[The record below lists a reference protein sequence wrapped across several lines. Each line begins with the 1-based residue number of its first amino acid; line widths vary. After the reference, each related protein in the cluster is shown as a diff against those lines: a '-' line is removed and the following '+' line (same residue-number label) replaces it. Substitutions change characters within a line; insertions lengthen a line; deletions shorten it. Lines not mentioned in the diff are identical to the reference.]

1 MKLCFKAFLF
11 MLTLFLMFN
20 LTFCQWSLPLTA
32 NFGGTTQNV
41 TIGTNSFAND
51 GLDTFDVITPPPGPG
66 SIVCYFVCPS
76 CPPGIKLKT
85 DIRAIADTVVWQF
98 GCIGV
103 TAPSIQFMWR
113 TDSLPR
119 SLGII
124 QFDTTAAFTSPINIY
139 LMRSISVN
147 TSVALRE
154 QAYFRFIDTTSTVTR
169 DTIPPYAINFSPE
182 CGDTNVSVS
191 LDTVHFDVL
200 DDDSSI
206 DTIEVLF
213 NGIYVTSSLLLTPIT
228 DGFHVKFAIP
238 IVLAH
243 NQRFWMMIF
252 SDDSVGNRLVD
263 TCDWRTVTIDTIPP
277 YAINFSPECGDTNVP
292 VSLDTVHFD
301 VLDDSSGIDTI
312 TVWFDGTDITSSLLL
327 TPITNGFHVEF
338 AVPIALAYKQWYDTR
353 IVAYDNDSI
362 DSIGNVIDY
371 TCRWRT
377 ADSSL
382 IKEHI
387 INIPKTPTIEIN
399 PNPFNRSCRIVSHG
413 ADLIEIVDI
422 NGRIVSEFKGENFV
436 WEPKENVS
444 SGIYFVSAS
453 VKGKIINERV
463 FFVK

>member
-1 MKLCFKAFLF
+1 MKLCFKAFLL

-32 NFGGTTQNV
+32 NFGGITQNV
-41 TIGTNSFAND
+41 TIGTNSLAND

-76 CPPGIKLKT
+76 CPPGIKLT
-85 DIRAIADTVVWQF
+85 TNIRAIADTIVWQF

-103 TAPSIQFMWR
+103 TAPRIQFMWH

-139 LMRSISVN
+139 DMRSISVN
-147 TSVALRE
+147 TSIALRE
-154 QAYFRFIDTTSTVTR
+154 QAYFRFIDTTSIVTR

-182 CGDTNVSVS
+182 CGDTNVPVS
-191 LDTVHFDVL
+191 SDTVHFDVL
-200 DDDSSI
+200 DDDSGI
-206 DTIEVLF
+206 DRILVWFDGTDI
-213 NGIYVTSSLLLTPIT
+213 TSSLLLTPIT

-238 IVLAH
+238 IVLTH
-243 NQRFWMMIF
+243 NRWYQVEIL
-252 SDDSVGNRLVD
+252 SDDSTGNRLID
-263 TCDWRTVTIDTIPP
+263 TCYWRTVTIDTIPP
-277 YAINFSPECGDTNVP
+277 YAINFSPECGDTDVP

-301 VLDDSSGIDTI
+301 VLDDSSGIDTVI
-312 TVWFDGTDITSSLLL
+312 VWFDGTDITSSLLL
-327 TPITNGFHVEF
+327 TPITDGFHVKF
-338 AVPIALAYKQWYDTR
+338 AIPIVLTHNRWYQVEILSD
-353 IVAYDNDSI
+353 
-362 DSIGNVIDY
+362 DSIGNRLID
-371 TCRWRT
+371 TCFWRT

-382 IKEHI
+382 IEEHI
-387 INIPKTPTIEIN
+387 IHIPKTLTIEIN

-413 ADLIEIVDI
+413 ADLIRIVDI
-422 NGRIVSEFKGENFV
+422 YGRTVSEFKGENFV

-453 VKGKIINERV
+453 VKGRVINKRV

>member
-1 MKLCFKAFLF
+1 MKLCFKAFLL
-11 MLTLFLMFN
+11 MLTLFLLFN
-20 LTFCQWSLPLTA
+20 LAFCQWSLPLSA
-32 NFGGTTQNV
+32 NLGLMMQNV
-41 TIGTNSFAND
+41 TIGTNSLAND

-66 SIVCYFVCPS
+66 SIVCYFVCSS

-85 DIRAIADTVVWQF
+85 DIKAIADTVVWQF

-103 TAPSIQFMWR
+103 TIPSIQFNWR

-139 LMRSISVN
+139 SMRSISVN

-154 QAYFRFIDTTSTVTR
+154 QAYFRFIDTTSTVT
-169 DTIPPYAINFSPE
+169 A
-182 CGDTNVSVS
+182 
-191 LDTVHFDVL
+191 
-200 DDDSSI
+200 
-206 DTIEVLF
+206 
-213 NGIYVTSSLLLTPIT
+213 
-228 DGFHVKFAIP
+228 
-238 IVLAH
+238 
-243 NQRFWMMIF
+243 
-252 SDDSVGNRLVD
+252 
-263 TCDWRTVTIDTIPP
+263 DTIPP

-292 VSLDTVHFD
+292 VSLDSVHFD
-301 VLDDSSGIDTI
+301 VLDDGSSIDTI
-312 TVWFDGTDITSSLLL
+312 LVVFNGINITSSLLL
-327 TPITNGFHVEF
+327 TPITDGFHVSF
-338 AVPIALAYKQWYDTR
+338 ACTIALTHDRWYGLIIIADDSVGNGLVDTCRWRTEIADSVPPYTINFSPECGDTNVPVSLDTAHFEVLDDSSGIYTIDVWFDDIDIMSSLLLTPITDGFHVKFAIPIALEHNQLYDL
-353 IVAYDNDSI
+353 IIISVDST
-362 DSIGNVIDY
+362 GNALFD

-387 INIPKTPTIEIN
+387 IHIPKTLTIEIN

-413 ADLIEIVDI
+413 ADLIKIVDI
-422 NGRIVSEFKGENFV
+422 YGRIVSEFKGENFV

-453 VKGKIINERV
+453 VKGEIINKSI